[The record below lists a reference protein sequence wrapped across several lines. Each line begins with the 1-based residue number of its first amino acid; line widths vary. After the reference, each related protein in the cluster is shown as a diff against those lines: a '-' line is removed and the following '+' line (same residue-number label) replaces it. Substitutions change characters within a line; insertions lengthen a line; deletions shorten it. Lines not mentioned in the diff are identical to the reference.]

1 MSKNLFYGLPEVL
14 QSEIYQYDNTYRI
27 FDTKEFKKEIFNSY
41 ISFPHIIDKCRK
53 MIINYLDDTI
63 YDGGCVWDNEYGRID
78 PDDELNL
85 KLVKYTS
92 VDDFFVVMMLNMEKT
107 ALYFKILPKGSTK
120 ENCTFLSNK
129 NPLNWDGYFF
139 DTERNSIIMPDEES
153 IPFLEDL
160 NKTCIYKYTEM
171 INGWGFVNLEDPPI
185 WTYPRIEMYLSR

>member
-27 FDTKEFKKEIFNSY
+27 FGTKEFKKEIFNSY
-41 ISFPHIIDKCRK
+41 INFPHIVEKCRK

-78 PDDELNL
+78 PDDELNS

-92 VDDFFVVMMLNMEKT
+92 IDDFFVVTSLNKEKT

-129 NPLNWDGYFF
+129 NPSNWDGYFF
-139 DTERNSIIMPDEES
+139 DAERNSIIMPDEES

-160 NKTCIYKYTEM
+160 NKTCRYKSTEM
-171 INGWGFVNLEDPPI
+171 MNGWGAANWGDPPI
-185 WTYPRIEMYLSR
+185 WTFPRIEMYLSY